1 MNRKVLI
8 IDDDTFFISLVT
20 IILKQKNDIVYT
32 AGNIE
37 DGIKLLDLHRPEMVL
52 LDNQLP
58 DGNGW
63 GKAEYI
69 LANFPNIQLTLM
81 SAMDVP
87 KTSTT
92 SFRIMEKQLLIEELS
107 EY

>member
-8 IDDDTFFISLVT
+8 IDDDNYFISLVT
-20 IILKQKNDIVYT
+20 VILKQKNDIIFT

-37 DGIKLLDLHRPEMVL
+37 DGIKLLDLHKPEMVL
-52 LDNQLP
+52 LDNNLP
-58 DGNGW
+58 DGYGW

-107 EY
+107 DN

>member
-8 IDDDTFFISLVT
+8 IDDDTYFISLVT
-20 IILKQKNDIVYT
+20 NILSNKNDIVYS

-37 DGIKLLDLHRPEMVL
+37 DGIKLLDFHRPEMVL
-52 LDNQLP
+52 LDNNLP
-58 DGNGW
+58 DGHGW

-87 KTSTT
+87 KTTTT

-107 EY
+107 EN

>member
-1 MNRKVLI
+1 MNRKILI
-8 IDDDTFFISLVT
+8 IDDDAYFTSLVSNV
-20 IILKQKNDIVYT
+20 LKQKNDVIFT
-32 AGNIE
+32 AGTIE
-37 DGIKLLDLHRPEMVL
+37 EGIKLLEMHHPEIVL

-58 DGNGW
+58 DGYGW

-69 LANFPNIQLTLM
+69 LTHFPNVQLTLM

-92 SFRIMEKQLLIEELS
+92 SFRIMEKQLLLEELS
-107 EY
+107 SD

>member
-8 IDDDTFFISLVT
+8 IDDDSYFISLVSV
-20 IILKQKNDIVYT
+20 ILKEKNDIIFT

-37 DGIKLLDLHRPEMVL
+37 DGITLLDLHKPEMVL
-52 LDNQLP
+52 LDNNLP
-58 DGNGW
+58 DGFGW
-63 GKAEYI
+63 GKVEYI

-81 SAMDVP
+81 SGMDVP

-92 SFRIMEKQLLIEELS
+92 SFRIMEKQLLIEELTDN
-107 EY
+107 